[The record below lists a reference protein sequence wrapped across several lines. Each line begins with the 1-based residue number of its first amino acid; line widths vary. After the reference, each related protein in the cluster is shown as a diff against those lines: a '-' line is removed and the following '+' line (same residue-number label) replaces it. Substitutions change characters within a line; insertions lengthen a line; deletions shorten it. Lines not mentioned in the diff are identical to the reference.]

1 MLFTVFGNLA
11 SKPLADPVWGVT
23 AKQFQNQLAV
33 ARYFT
38 EEMGVATENLAAL
51 RGVIGSVTPDTDVST
66 TDKIMQIIG
75 TPPPG
80 G

>member
-11 SKPLADPVWGVT
+11 SKPLADPVWGGT

-38 EEMGVATENLAAL
+38 EEMGVQTETLSTL
-51 RGVIGSVTPDTDVST
+51 RGVIGNVTPETDVST
-66 TDKIMQIIG
+66 VDKIVQIIG
-75 TPPPG
+75 TIPPG

>member
-1 MLFTVFGNLA
+1 MLLTVFGNLA
-11 SKPLADPVWGVT
+11 SKPLADPVWGGT

-38 EEMGVATENLAAL
+38 EEMGVQTETLSTL
-51 RGVIGSVTPDTDVST
+51 RAVIGNVTPDTDVST
-66 TDKIMQIIG
+66 PEKIVQIIG